1 VNLKTGK
8 PALRAGYAPRTINH
22 ALTVICGYY
31 SFHSHFG
38 DGPVL
43 NPVPVSAERRRAL
56 AHRSPLEPVPVVRR
70 ARLRQKVPAQ
80 APRAI
85 PDHRWDEL
93 FAEMSC
99 DRDRALLEFYV
110 SSGARAGELLGIGLE
125 DIDWPGQLVYV
136 ISKGTRE
143 RQPVPASPDAFRYL
157 GRYLAGDGL
166 PAPGQPVWR
175 TRRGQQRPLTY
186 WAMRRIL
193 QRANDKLGTNWTL
206 HDARHTAAARMAG
219 DERLSWPRSRRSCG
233 TRTWAPFRIR
243 AGTDIMTAEY
253 ADGCVVTMPT
263 RALEFG
269 YPLRTRSVG
278 VHFKPWGLAP
288 FLPMPA
294 AELCDRP
301 VTVEQVWGRPA
312 IAELRDRLATADGP
326 HEMLTLLEE
335 ELMRR
340 LCETAGLG
348 LVRHTSSVIAAT
360 SGAVAIGDLSVAA
373 GVSSTHLDTLIWGHP
388 KAEEGARGQS
398 SHVQLGIGRRLY
410 RGRERPA
417 RTAVRL
423 VAQR

>member
-1 VNLKTGK
+1 VVEDVRRALMEGRCLVPGVGSVAAERAADLPFVVMDADEREVEPVSAYLRDLALGDASRLTCRSYAFDLLRWHRLLWMLQTPWEKAAEAEVAVLVGWLRQAPNPQRRRRSPDSSQPGSVNLKTSK

-31 SFHSHFG
+31 SFHSRFG
-38 DGPVL
+38 AGPVL

-85 PDHRWDEL
+85 PDHRWDEV

-157 GRYLAGDGL
+157 GRYLAADGL

-206 HDARHTAAARMAG
+206 HDARHTAATRMAG
-219 DERLSWPRSRRSCG
+219 DQR
-233 TRTWAPFRIR
+233 
-243 AGTDIMTAEY
+243 
-253 ADGCVVTMPT
+253 
-263 RALEFG
+263 
-269 YPLRTRSVG
+269 
-278 VHFKPWGLAP
+278 
-288 FLPMPA
+288 
-294 AELCDRP
+294 
-301 VTVEQVWGRPA
+301 
-312 IAELRDRLATADGP
+312 
-326 HEMLTLLEE
+326 LTLPEVQAIL
-335 ELMRR
+335 
-340 LCETAGLG
+340 
-348 LVRHTSSVIAAT
+348 RHA
-360 SGAVAIGDLSVAA
+360 
-373 GVSSTHLDTLIWGHP
+373 HLDTTGRYLTTRVEDMHDKLAEHYSRPRPHRAYAAGYDPEDI
-388 KAEEGARGQS
+388 KAVFGG
-398 SHVQLGIGRRLY
+398 
-410 RGRERPA
+410 
-417 RTAVRL
+417 
-423 VAQR
+423 